1 MRWQKMS
8 LKEVSQRAYDYARAA
23 DYLDKHT
30 PHQFR
35 KAASAK
41 GKDQW
46 DVEMEK
52 LNASINGTVPEK
64 KHRHSS
70 SPTPTRS
77 SVSSTRL
84 PYAQQSTPAS
94 SQTIQTQQTQST
106 QQILQTGNN
115 SQQFAGWGNTL
126 EQVGLNDFSIVSK
139 NLGYVFAMLPDMLIG
154 MFTGKNPNM
163 KMQDNLMPLAAIVGG
178 MFIRNPLIKMLL
190 IGFGG
195 VNILNNAGHA
205 SLKEGLSRSSSALK
219 MYKNTKMRS

>member
-1 MRWQKMS
+1 MG
-8 LKEVSQRAYDYARAA
+8 
-23 DYLDKHT
+23 KH
-30 PHQFR
+30 P
-35 KAASAK
+35 
-41 GKDQW
+41 
-46 DVEMEK
+46 
-52 LNASINGTVPEK
+52 
-64 KHRHSS
+64 
-70 SPTPTRS
+70 
-77 SVSSTRL
+77 
-84 PYAQQSTPAS
+84 
-94 SQTIQTQQTQST
+94 
-106 QQILQTGNN
+106 
-115 SQQFAGWGNTL
+115 